1 MILTLIVLT
10 TLQTKVSDFEDLDPH
25 PEPSLN
31 LPLIGKPH
39 NKKHLVYLDIASLCV
54 CWGGGEGE
62 SENQKFLVSDQ
73 IFSLFIFSIL
83 HLPLSLR

>member
-10 TLQTKVSDFEDLDPH
+10 TLQTKVSDFEHLDPY

-54 CWGGGEGE
+54 CWGEGD
-62 SENQKFLVSDQ
+62 SENQKILVSDQ
-73 IFSLFIFSIL
+73 IFSVFFLL
-83 HLPLSLR
+83 HSPSPS

>member
-10 TLQTKVSDFEDLDPH
+10 TLQTKVSDFEHLDPY

-54 CWGGGEGE
+54 CWGGGEVVIINAGCHL
-62 SENQKFLVSDQ
+62 SSNIQ
-73 IFSLFIFSIL
+73 IFI
-83 HLPLSLR
+83 